1 MRALRLGRRSKSP
14 EKIRSLRS
22 SLRTF
27 APLAREVCSC
37 GIEEWMRKVGKGL
50 QASSVNSH
58 RVKEVIP
65 LGSEVS

>member
-14 EKIRSLRS
+14 EKIR

-37 GIEEWMRKVGKGL
+37 GIEEWMRKVGKRL